1 MSGVTALTLED
12 TLGKMVVVV
21 LKNGRSLHGKIR
33 GFDQHLNL
41 LLDEAEDITKPEAVK
56 KLGSI
61 ILRGDTIVY
70 ILLLRS

>member
-1 MSGVTALTLED
+1 MSGVTASTLED
-12 TLGKMVVVV
+12 TLGKMVVVI
-21 LKNGRSLHGKIR
+21 LKNGRSLHGRIR

-41 LLDEAEDITKPEAVK
+41 LLDEAEDVTKPEAVK

>member
-1 MSGVTALTLED
+1 MGGVTASTLED
-12 TLGKMVVVV
+12 TLGKMGVVV

-56 KLGSI
+56 KLGSK
-61 ILRGDTIVY
+61 Y
-70 ILLLRS
+70 